1 MVIKRVKR
9 SVLKKTAIIVAYIP
23 VLHEGYRRLFEKYPE
38 ATKLYLLGKEITK
51 QFVPLEKD
59 IRALPA
65 QIIRDSILA
74 WKRFE
79 SVQIING
86 QNDWKEMVD
95 AIRIGVDVIMP
106 DEDIMHE
113 LQNKYLPK
121 AKIIFDTVFLRW
133 DKHKSTEGKPV
144 EADQIISVK
153 SSDKKV
159 IALLKKEAEKS
170 PDFWRH
176 IGAAIV
182 KKGKIILISHN
193 HAVPSGLMPYIEGD
207 PRSDFHKGINVELST
222 SLHAEASLIADAARQ
237 GISLDGAE
245 MYATTFPCPPC
256 AKMIAYSGIK
266 RLYYADGYGVL
277 DGERILKSN
286 GVEIVFV
293 KTEN

>member
-121 AKIIFDTVFLRW
+121 AKIIFDTVFL
-133 DKHKSTEGKPV
+133 
-144 EADQIISVK
+144 
-153 SSDKKV
+153 
-159 IALLKKEAEKS
+159 
-170 PDFWRH
+170 
-176 IGAAIV
+176 
-182 KKGKIILISHN
+182 
-193 HAVPSGLMPYIEGD
+193 PSGLMPYIEGD